1 MDTAR
6 LTLHQLT
13 VALGVLLIA
22 GSAFVSIVQTPHTQP
37 VTSAEVDGA
46 LMHLSEVVV
55 ADCTSAHARA

>member
-1 MDTAR
+1 MDTAS

-13 VALGVLLIA
+13 VSLGVLLIA
-22 GSAFVSIVQTPHTQP
+22 GSAFLSIVQTPHTQP

-55 ADCTSAHARA
+55 AD

>member
-22 GSAFVSIVQTPHTQP
+22 GSAFMPSSRPRTR
-37 VTSAEVDGA
+37 S
-46 LMHLSEVVV
+46 
-55 ADCTSAHARA
+55 R

>member
-6 LTLHQLT
+6 LTLRQLT
-13 VALGVLLIA
+13 VTLGVLLIA
-22 GSAFVSIVQTPHTQP
+22 GSAFVSIVQTPHAQP

-55 ADCTSAHARA
+55 AD

>member
-13 VALGVLLIA
+13 VALGVLLIS
-22 GSAFVSIVQTPHTQP
+22 GNAFVSIVPTPHTQP

-55 ADCTSAHARA
+55 AD

>member
-22 GSAFVSIVQTPHTQP
+22 GSAFVSIVQTPHTQR
-37 VTSAEVDGA
+37 VTSAEVGGA
-46 LMHLSEVVV
+46 LMRLSEVAV
-55 ADCTSAHARA
+55 AD

>member
-6 LTLHQLT
+6 LTLRQLT
-13 VALGVLLIA
+13 VALGVLLIS

-37 VTSAEVDGA
+37 VTSAEIDGA

-55 ADCTSAHARA
+55 AD

>member
-1 MDTAR
+1 MHTLDTAR
-6 LTLHQLT
+6 LTLRQLT
-13 VALGVLLIA
+13 VALGVLLIS

-55 ADCTSAHARA
+55 AD

>member
-55 ADCTSAHARA
+55 AD